1 VLSFLL
7 VGKIQFMYYL
17 FFLSVKSRSAA
28 IWKMVS
34 SCLLWCVWNEKNN
47 RYFDDLERSL
57 EDIFSS
63 FFFFLFFFFFHTLYI
78 WTVAFVSPL
87 SLSFGDFFVRFSLSS
102 YVFSL
107 VYFWCTYERLTLL
120 IRPVYYLSQKKKKN
134 NSCTHMGTGLNLYGG
149 DAIQSKDHWLIS
161 CITCLENNC
170 ISFGANYLLRTP
182 EIKMQPYPLIR
193 IQPARR
199 INIV

>member
-1 VLSFLL
+1 LCLICRLVLAIF
-7 VGKIQFMYYL
+7 L
-17 FFLSVKSRSAA
+17 FFFRFLVRFYFCILSVYLWAPYALNKA
-28 IWKMVS
+28 I
-34 SCLLWCVWNEKNN
+34 
-47 RYFDDLERSL
+47 
-57 EDIFSS
+57 
-63 FFFFLFFFFFHTLYI
+63 FFLFFFFFHTLYI